1 VEESGEKYSYHTT
14 DAGQAAF
21 LNRLESKHKYCFSVR
36 DDECIKWWWY
46 GTRDDVL
53 APEGKASSLFS
64 LPPSGQ
70 PIPVKLESDV
80 VFETV

>member
-1 VEESGEKYSYHTT
+1 MEESGEKYNYYPTV
-14 DAGQAAF
+14 AGQAAF
-21 LNRLESKHKYCFSVR
+21 LNRLERKHKYCFSVR

-53 APEGKASSLFS
+53 APEAEPSSL

-70 PIPVKLESDV
+70 PISVKLESDV